1 MTRAVDELQTAIA
14 LNSKNSGV
22 HYQLALAYRRLKRED
37 EAQREFTLAR
47 ELNKAEREDLE
58 QKVQGEERK
67 KKP

>member
-1 MTRAVDELQTAIA
+1 MGNPIHLKESGSIA
-14 LNSKNSGV
+14 RGRV
-22 HYQLALAYRRLKRED
+22 LAYRHLKRED